1 MIVFVVNHISAERAA
16 IGNPSS
22 YTDFHHNSRFEDLLN
37 RIQWKSRDERYFDY
51 YEAGMDLNLAN
62 RKKDSFVIYQKRLI
76 EIYREM
82 ALSDGFETVDAMK
95 PIQLQQLELR
105 QSISQILRNRSRRK
119 GCRS

>member
-1 MIVFVVNHISAERAA
+1 
-16 IGNPSS
+16 
-22 YTDFHHNSRFEDLLN
+22 LN